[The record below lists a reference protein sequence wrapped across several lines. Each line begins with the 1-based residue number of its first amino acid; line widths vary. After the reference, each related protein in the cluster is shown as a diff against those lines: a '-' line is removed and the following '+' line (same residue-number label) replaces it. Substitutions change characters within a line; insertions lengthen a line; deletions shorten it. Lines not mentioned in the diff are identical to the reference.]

1 MSTAAGSSLFSSKS
15 WSEKMLAEESKSSS
29 LVEPATGF
37 LRHELRK
44 IFIRHKKKKKKRNR
58 NRGGDVSCRQ
68 KVHSEVSREMN
79 YKYLK
84 SSRAFPAIL
93 P

>member
-29 LVEPATGF
+29 LVEPATRF

-44 IFIRHKKKKKKRNR
+44 IFIRHKKKKEIEIE
-58 NRGGDVSCRQ
+58 G
-68 KVHSEVSREMN
+68 EMC
-79 YKYLK
+79 LAD
-84 SSRAFPAIL
+84 RRCIL
-93 P
+93 RLAGR

>member
-29 LVEPATGF
+29 LVEPATRF

-44 IFIRHKKKKKKRNR
+44 IFIRHKKKRNR

>member
-29 LVEPATGF
+29 LVEPATRF

-44 IFIRHKKKKKKRNR
+44 IFIRHKKKEIEIE
-58 NRGGDVSCRQ
+58 G
-68 KVHSEVSREMN
+68 EMC
-79 YKYLK
+79 LAD
-84 SSRAFPAIL
+84 RRCIL
-93 P
+93 RLAGR